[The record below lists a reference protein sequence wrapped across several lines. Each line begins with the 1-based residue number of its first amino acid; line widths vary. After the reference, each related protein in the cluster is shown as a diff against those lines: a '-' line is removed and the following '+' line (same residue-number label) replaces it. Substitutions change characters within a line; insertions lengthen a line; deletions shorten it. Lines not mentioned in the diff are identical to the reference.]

1 MTEAIAAAA
10 LLADRSEARAVI
22 ATANRVRTNLIW
34 EHTQAAIA
42 VVVSIAYIIA
52 QLTGRGMTAE
62 GLANA
67 FFLVIGFYFGR
78 TNHARPSAAPGRRE
92 SDGQ

>member
-34 EHTQAAIA
+34 EHTQAAIRLHRVA
-42 VVVSIAYIIA
+42 DALDHVAPRA
-52 QLTGRGMTAE
+52 QLATTPTRQLQQRLGVVLGNR
-62 GLANA
+62 GLAHYCET
-67 FFLVIGFYFGR
+67 LR
-78 TNHARPSAAPGRRE
+78 LPSCDR
-92 SDGQ
+92 